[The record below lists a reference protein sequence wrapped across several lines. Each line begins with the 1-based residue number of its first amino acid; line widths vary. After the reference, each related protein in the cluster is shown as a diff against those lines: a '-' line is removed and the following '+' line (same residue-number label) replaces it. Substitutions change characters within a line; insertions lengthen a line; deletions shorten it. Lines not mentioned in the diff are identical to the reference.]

1 MIAPQRDR
9 MIGKKCK
16 KGTKQMK
23 IYRLDES
30 VSKPDWWREED
41 NLNGS
46 NPKKKIWVEEAVMIF
61 GQIVYTE
68 KYKLISRKE
77 WKRNEKHRLN

>member
-1 MIAPQRDR
+1 
-9 MIGKKCK
+9 
-16 KGTKQMK
+16 MK

-77 WKRNEKHRLN
+77 WKRNEKHRQHKNRY

>member
-1 MIAPQRDR
+1 MQERN
-9 MIGKKCK
+9 K
-16 KGTKQMK
+16 MK

-77 WKRNEKHRLN
+77 WKRNEKHRQHKNRY

>member
-1 MIAPQRDR
+1 MQERN
-9 MIGKKCK
+9 K
-16 KGTKQMK
+16 MK

-77 WKRNEKHRLN
+77 WKRRNKHRQHKNRY